1 MANYGGVLEMKISEF
16 IKKLK
21 EFNQD
26 AEVLLSSDDELN
38 TIFKD
43 VDMSYLGDKTNLI
56 IWGNSGSEVN
66 E

>member
-1 MANYGGVLEMKISEF
+1 MKISEF

-56 IWGNSGSEVN
+56 IWGNSGSEVC
-66 E
+66 